1 VSTLALLLTD
11 AAIHSGKLL
20 DMLVKLMVMRIF
32 ACLRKG
38 ALGFSRAIQ
47 RSVCYKCAGGAL
59 TTRALSGASGRGEF
73 WGRKGGERMGW
84 KDMGRGNERKREG

>member
-1 VSTLALLLTD
+1 
-11 AAIHSGKLL
+11 
-20 DMLVKLMVMRIF
+20 MLVKLMVIRIF

-47 RSVCYKCAGGAL
+47 RSVCYKCAGGAH

-84 KDMGRGNERKREG
+84 KDMGRGNERKGVDRMRKGEERRELGRG